1 MRSYLAGILCCMLPA
16 VAFAQ
21 AVGSVESIGFAD
33 YFRPGCWTPML
44 VYLKP
49 TTGGQ
54 FTGRIEVVQED
65 LDRDQV
71 LFTRQITLTG
81 NPPNGLMAVTV
92 VGGELA
98 IADGYATAAVVLGW
112 EGMEWLAGIGDIEAM
127 GITDDRCVVTTSG
140 FARHRLE

>member
-54 FTGRIEVVQED
+54 FTRRIEVVQED

-81 NPPNGLMAVTV
+81 NPPNGS
-92 VGGELA
+92 
-98 IADGYATAAVVLGW
+98 
-112 EGMEWLAGIGDIEAM
+112 AGAQ
-127 GITDDRCVVTTSG
+127 RSWAH
-140 FARHRLE
+140 FLPPPHPAREPPD

>member
-1 MRSYLAGILCCMLPA
+1 MRSYLAGILCCMVPA

-81 NPPNGLMAVTV
+81 NPPNGSAVEAPLLEV
-92 VGGELA
+92 LIAPPHPRRRELQ
-98 IADGYATAAVVLGW
+98 
-112 EGMEWLAGIGDIEAM
+112 
-127 GITDDRCVVTTSG
+127 
-140 FARHRLE
+140 